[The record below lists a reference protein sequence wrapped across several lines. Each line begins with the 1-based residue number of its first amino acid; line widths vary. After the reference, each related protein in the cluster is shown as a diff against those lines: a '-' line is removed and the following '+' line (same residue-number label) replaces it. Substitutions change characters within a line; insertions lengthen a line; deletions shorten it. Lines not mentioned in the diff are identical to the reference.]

1 MGGCFLWAVFENYRS
16 TSYVYTYI
24 FFKKWIGLYCGRFF
38 LQTRLVTLVE
48 TPFVLMQFYVL

>member
-1 MGGCFLWAVFENYRS
+1 VAVFFGQFLKITEVQVMYIH
-16 TSYVYTYI
+16 I
-24 FFKKWIGLYCGRFF
+24 FFSKNGLGFIVAVF